1 MVVSHIG
8 RKGRLGPIPAKAT
21 HLKGQSAKAYCPVTR
36 WVSLMSTW
44 MPTLRRVG
52 LWLLRKTVLALLAS
66 LLFLLSFTLF
76 QYVSWW
82 PALAEDTSLQWSG
95 FSSNHTLA
103 KLTPAMLEFSAVL
116 ASAFL
121 PLFLLTP
128 RPLLLP
134 LFAGLW
140 LWQTYDIAFMTA
152 TASTWLSHEIIQTFI
167 LPHSHWLLLT
177 LLAPLL
183 LIRQLGRRLFAD
195 TSATQAGGA
204 SS

>member
-1 MVVSHIG
+1 
-8 RKGRLGPIPAKAT
+8 
-21 HLKGQSAKAYCPVTR
+21 
-36 WVSLMSTW
+36 MSKW
-44 MPTLRRVG
+44 MPTLR
-52 LWLLRKTVLALLAS
+52 LLVRCFMRKTALALLTS
-66 LLFLLSFTLF
+66 LLFMISFTLF

-82 PALAEDTSLQWSG
+82 PTLTDNAFLVWGGSYQGNTLAELIPS
-95 FSSNHTLA
+95 
-103 KLTPAMLEFSAVL
+103 MLEFSALL

-128 RPLLLP
+128 CPLLLP

-152 TASTWLSHEIIQTFI
+152 TASTWLPHEIIWTFI
-167 LPHSHWLLLT
+167 LPHTHWLLLT

-195 TSATQAGGA
+195 ISATQAGGVILDDGR
-204 SS
+204 

>member
-1 MVVSHIG
+1 
-8 RKGRLGPIPAKAT
+8 
-21 HLKGQSAKAYCPVTR
+21 
-36 WVSLMSTW
+36 MSKW
-44 MPTLRRVG
+44 MPTLRRLG
-52 LWLLRKTVLALLAS
+52 LWLLRKTALALLAS
-66 LLFLLSFTLF
+66 LLFMISFTLF
-76 QYVSWW
+76 QYASWW
-82 PALAEDTSLQWSG
+82 PALAEDTFLQWGG
-95 FSSNHTLA
+95 FSSSHTLA
-103 KLTPAMLEFSAVL
+103 ELIPAMLEFSAVL

-152 TASTWLSHEIIQTFI
+152 TASTWLPHEIIWTFI
-167 LPHSHWLLLT
+167 LPYTHWLLLT

-195 TSATQAGGA
+195 TSAPQAGGVILGDGR
-204 SS
+204 

>member
-1 MVVSHIG
+1 
-8 RKGRLGPIPAKAT
+8 
-21 HLKGQSAKAYCPVTR
+21 
-36 WVSLMSTW
+36 MSKW
-44 MPTLRRVG
+44 MPILRRLG
-52 LWLLRKTVLALLAS
+52 LWLLRKVALALLTS
-66 LLFLLSFTLF
+66 LLFLISFTLF

-95 FSSNHTLA
+95 LSSGRTFAELA
-103 KLTPAMLEFSAVL
+103 PAMLEFSAVL
-116 ASAFL
+116 ACAFL

-152 TASTWLSHEIIQTFI
+152 TASTWLPHEIIWTFI

-183 LIRQLGRRLFAD
+183 LIRHLGRRLFAD
-195 TSATQAGGA
+195 TSATQAGVITLDGRL
-204 SS
+204 